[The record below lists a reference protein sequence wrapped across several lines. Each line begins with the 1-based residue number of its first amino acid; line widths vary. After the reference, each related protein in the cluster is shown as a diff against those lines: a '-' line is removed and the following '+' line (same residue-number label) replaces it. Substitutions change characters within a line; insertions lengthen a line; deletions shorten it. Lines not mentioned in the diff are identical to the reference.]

1 MLERLGA
8 LLREAPQAVG
18 GVALSDE
25 ALGNAG
31 WSPSDAAVA
40 LRSLGYTTARRPEP
54 GQPSIWRRRNIKP
67 AAKPM
72 NEIPIV
78 TGPTPSLSPFAAL
91 AQINVRPAP
100 PAAKRPARRR
110 RPRKPRAAVS
120 AA

>member
-8 LLREAPQAVG
+8 LLREAPQVAG

-25 ALGNAG
+25 ALGKAG
-31 WSPSDAAVA
+31 WPPSDAAVA

-54 GQPSIWRRRNIKP
+54 GQPSIWRRRNIKA
-67 AAKPM
+67 AAKPL
-72 NEIPIV
+72 NEGTIV
-78 TGPTPSLSPFAAL
+78 TSPAPSLSPFAAL
-91 AQINVRPAP
+91 AQINVRPTPTAP
-100 PAAKRPARRR
+100 KRTNRRR